1 MGGGVL
7 LRWELVKIWSLLLAV
22 ALVSPAYAEDD
33 PVALQARG
41 EKLAKDGQFADA
53 IEAFKAADAIRPT
66 ADHACLIGLAYSR
79 RNLYGQAELFFDLCH
94 ERGEQQGSPLPSW
107 VDKVEREVRSR
118 IDKLAAIKIVVKRGD
133 GAKVAVSAFLPD
145 ETFGPR
151 TIHLPPGNHTITV
164 TPEDGA
170 PVERRIVVE
179 GAEPQKVVV
188 EVAPEPKRAQPAERT
203 AAPSHTGRNVAIAG
217 LGVLAVGAIVHA
229 TWYRSEL
236 SELEAAQSPPDVD
249 RYDAHVDSYKTSRYV
264 TIGLYAAGAAT
275 AIIGLVLHATR
286 STPESS
292 APAVSV
298 VPTHGG
304 GIFAVEWS
312 R

>member
-7 LRWELVKIWSLLLAV
+7 LRFRLVKVWSLLLAV
-22 ALVSPAYAEDD
+22 ALVSPAYGEDD
-33 PVALQARG
+33 PAALQARG

-53 IEAFKAADAIRPT
+53 IEAFKAADAIRPD

-94 ERGEQQGSPLPSW
+94 ERVEQRGSALPSW
-107 VDKVEREVRSR
+107 LDKVEREVRSR
-118 IDKLAAIKIVVKRGD
+118 IEKLAAIKIIVKH
-133 GAKVAVSAFLPD
+133 GAGATIGVSAFLPD
-145 ETFGPR
+145 ETFTPR

-164 TPEDGA
+164 TPADGA

-179 GAEPQKVVV
+179 GAEPQEVVFDI
-188 EVAPEPKRAQPAERT
+188 APAKRDTDVDIVRSPG
-203 AAPSHTGRNVAIAG
+203 HLGRNVAIAG
-217 LGVLAVGAIVHA
+217 LGILAVGAIVHA

-236 SELEAAQSPPDVD
+236 GELEAAQSPPDVD
-249 RYDAHVDSYKTSRYV
+249 RYDAHVDSYTTSRYV
-264 TIGLYAAGAAT
+264 TVGLYAAGAAT

-292 APAVSV
+292 TAAVSV
-298 VPTHGG
+298 TPTQGG